1 MVDKIDILQEIAGGH
16 AVLKQKVSAL
26 GTELSNPRQHVRDN
40 VQAER
45 ARCDTADKK
54 TIAELEKKFAA
65 LRESTKRA
73 RAESAAAQRSATK
86 AKNHWEVHCE
96 ADFRSLQD
104 RVGLEHSKMDHIKEK
119 LRHMRRHMTENANQI
134 SSLMGDANKVPSLLE
149 GLEQKTTAL
158 AKTSRKPF
166 RTRQLA
172 HQKAVARLRGEGALW
187 FRMSQTIMR
196 GCWRKKWWGQRW
208 QLNEWHS

>member
-1 MVDKIDILQEIAGGH
+1 MVDKIDILQETADGH

-86 AKNHWEVHCE
+86 AKNHWEAHCE
-96 ADFRSLQD
+96 ADFRSLQA
-104 RVGLEHSKMDHIKEK
+104 KMDHIKEK
-119 LRHMRRHMTENANQI
+119 LRHMRRHMTENA
-134 SSLMGDANKVPSLLE
+134 
-149 GLEQKTTAL
+149 
-158 AKTSRKPF
+158 
-166 RTRQLA
+166 
-172 HQKAVARLRGEGALW
+172 
-187 FRMSQTIMR
+187 
-196 GCWRKKWWGQRW
+196 
-208 QLNEWHS
+208 